1 MSGTILP
8 GNLSDLE
15 RDLDVALSR
24 IEQVEIPIAVLWDPW
39 QCPAEVLPYLAWAL
53 SVDMWR
59 TDWPERVKRRVV
71 ANSLAVHR
79 IKGTRPA
86 VELALRDL
94 GVQADIIE
102 WFEAV
107 PKARRGTFDLI
118 AWANEN
124 LTPGEMGFLNQ
135 ALYDQIRLV
144 VTNAKNTRSHFTFK
158 VGVKFGPTPLGAA
171 SAITGMG
178 ALSRREAVATQPP
191 LACVSSF
198 GVALAGRS
206 AAVSRVS
213 VSARLDAQPRPVSVM
228 VAGACRAWAVINLRM
243 ETKT

>member
-86 VELALRDL
+86 VELALQDL
-94 GVQADIIE
+94 GVKADIIE

-107 PKARRGTFDLI
+107 PKARRGTFELI

-124 LTPGEMGFLNQ
+124 LSAGEIGFLNQ
-135 ALYDQIRLV
+135 ALYDQIRLA

-158 VGVKFGPTPLGAA
+158 VGAKFGPNTLGAG
-171 SAITGMG
+171 SALSGMG
-178 ALSRREAVATQPP
+178 ALARRGASFEQEP
-191 LACVSSF
+191 LACS
-198 GVALAGRS
+198 AGLTT
-206 AAVSRVS
+206 AA
-213 VSARLDAQPRPVSVM
+213 SARVTGVMRCDAEAVIDARPLPSVVA
-228 VAGACRAWAVINLRM
+228 VAGVCRVWAVIYQRM
-243 ETKT
+243 ESTT